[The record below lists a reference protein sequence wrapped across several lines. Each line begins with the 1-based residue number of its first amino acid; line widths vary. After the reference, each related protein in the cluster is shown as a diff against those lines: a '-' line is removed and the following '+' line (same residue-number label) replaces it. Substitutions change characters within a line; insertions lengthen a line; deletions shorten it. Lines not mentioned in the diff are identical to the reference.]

1 MAGEDGEVERF
12 HPTSGR
18 VVGVVA
24 LLATAGVLVVG
35 IVDAPNGIP
44 LGLVPGC
51 LLAALL
57 IWAVLL
63 RPAVR
68 VEGGDLVLRGAFD
81 TRWVPL
87 AAIDR
92 VSVGV
97 LLVALVGDRRYASS
111 AIGRS
116 RREARRDDRSGAG
129 SDSGVN
135 PANQSYGGFVQGRLE
150 RLVDDARAQGKPAGA
165 VRRAWAWP
173 ELAGIAVLAVA
184 FVVALVV

>member
-1 MAGEDGEVERF
+1 MADEDGEVERF

-24 LLATAGVLVVG
+24 LLATAAVLVIGV
-35 IVDAPNGIP
+35 VDAPNGVP
-44 LGLVPGC
+44 LALVPGC
-51 LLAALL
+51 LLAALV
-57 IWAVLL
+57 IWVVLL

-68 VEGGDLVLRGAFD
+68 VEGEDLVLRGAVD

-87 AAIDR
+87 AAVDR

-111 AIGRS
+111 AVGRS
-116 RREARRDDRSGAG
+116 RREARRDDKAAAA
-129 SDSGVN
+129 SDRGVD
-135 PANQSYGGFVQGRLE
+135 PADQSYGGFVQSRLE
-150 RLVDDARAQGKPAGA
+150 RLVEDARAQGKPAGV

-173 ELAGIAVLAVA
+173 EIVGLVVLGLV
-184 FVVALVV
+184 FVVALLV